1 MLRDKIIIIDRED
14 LPELAKL
21 IAPLI
26 KESIAKQD
34 QDPYLTPTQL
44 VHQVPALS
52 LTLIKTQ
59 IRKEHYGKK
68 IGPKGKLVARVS
80 EVKKFNRV

>member
-1 MLRDKIIIIDRED
+1 MLKDQLIIISRED

-26 KESIAKQD
+26 RESITKSD
-34 QDPYLTPTQL
+34 TDPYLTPMQL
-44 VHQVPALS
+44 VNQVPALS

-59 IRKEHYGKK
+59 IRNSHYGKK
-68 IGPKGKLVARVS
+68 IGPKGKLVAKVS

>member
-1 MLRDKIIIIDRED
+1 MLKDQLLIISRED

-26 KESIAKQD
+26 RESITAKE
-34 QDPYLTPTQL
+34 QDPYLTPSQL

-68 IGPKGKLVARVS
+68 IGPKGKLVAKVS